1 MGAVAVAV
9 LFTQLLAAQFKQ
21 NYGGYRAMQTID
33 IGHEIRSFL
42 AENFLS
48 GRKEKLS
55 DNEQLL
61 GNVVDSTG
69 VVELVVF
76 LQERFDITV
85 EDEEVTAENLGSVQ
99 NAITFIERKLLKK
112 A

>member
-1 MGAVAVAV
+1 MK
-9 LFTQLLAAQFKQ
+9 T
-21 NYGGYRAMQTID
+21 MDD

-42 AENFLS
+42 VDNFLS
-48 GRKEKLS
+48 GRNEKLS
-55 DNEQLL
+55 DDEQLL

-69 VVELVVF
+69 VVEFVVF
-76 LQERFDITV
+76 LQERFEITV

-99 NAITFIERKLLKK
+99 HATTFIERKLRDK

>member
-1 MGAVAVAV
+1 
-9 LFTQLLAAQFKQ
+9 
-21 NYGGYRAMQTID
+21 MQTAD
-33 IGHEIRSFL
+33 VAHEIRSFIV
-42 AENFLS
+42 ENFLS
-48 GRKEKLS
+48 GRSEKLN

-85 EDEEVTAENLGSVQ
+85 EDEEVTTENLGSVQ

>member
-1 MGAVAVAV
+1 MK
-9 LFTQLLAAQFKQ
+9 T
-21 NYGGYRAMQTID
+21 MDD

-42 AENFLS
+42 VDNFLF
-48 GRKEKLS
+48 GRNEKLS
-55 DNEQLL
+55 DDEQLL

-69 VVELVVF
+69 VVEFVVF

-85 EDEEVTAENLGSVQ
+85 EDEEVTTENLGSVQ
-99 NAITFIERKLLKK
+99 HATTFIERKLRDK

>member
-1 MGAVAVAV
+1 MMNTKDVG
-9 LFTQLLAAQFKQ
+9 
-21 NYGGYRAMQTID
+21 D
-33 IGHEIRSFL
+33 EIRSFL
-42 AENFLS
+42 VDNFLFA
-48 GRKEKLS
+48 RNEKLS
-55 DNEQLL
+55 DDEQLL
-61 GNVVDSTG
+61 GNVVDSSG
-69 VVELVVF
+69 VVEFVVF

>member
-1 MGAVAVAV
+1 ME
-9 LFTQLLAAQFKQ
+9 
-21 NYGGYRAMQTID
+21 TID

-42 AENFLS
+42 VENFLS

-99 NAITFIERKLLKK
+99 NAITFIERKLLEK

>member
-1 MGAVAVAV
+1 
-9 LFTQLLAAQFKQ
+9 
-21 NYGGYRAMQTID
+21 MQTTNIE
-33 IGHEIRSFL
+33 HEIRSFL
-42 AENFLS
+42 VDNFLF
-48 GRKEKLS
+48 GRNEKLR
-55 DNEQLL
+55 DDEPLL

-85 EDEEVTAENLGSVQ
+85 EDEEVTTENLGSVQ
-99 NAITFIERKLLKK
+99 NAVAFIGRKLHDK

>member
-1 MGAVAVAV
+1 
-9 LFTQLLAAQFKQ
+9 
-21 NYGGYRAMQTID
+21 MQTID
-33 IGHEIRSFL
+33 IGHEIRTFL
-42 AENFLS
+42 VENFLS